1 MMQKN
6 NNIGY
11 SNGKTKTYLVFI
23 GAIFIVIVLVLGF
36 TSILNVMSF
45 RQSYTDYLVRSYAL
59 AGKGA
64 VKKIEYAVKYGKPLD
79 RFFGIHDLL
88 GEVNEALPEID
99 NVTIIGPDGKV
110 MYGYKEDEVQNT
122 IGDELKEEIN
132 KFSFQSDIEYITY
145 NENHSVHILI
155 PVYNVEKI
163 LQGTLDVVFFEKVIQ
178 SKINSYIYKLIFYMM
193 LLAVASVIL
202 ISFIYRLSAKLK
214 EKNEIDKK
222 VLMKVMLGVLA
233 FTQIIFGYVN
243 YSMFKSGYMDITE
256 ETASMALKIVQRD
269 VETVISKGV
278 PYTKL
283 YEIEDY
289 LNKILVTIPQIENI
303 QIIDSENN
311 CLYTTLSGE
320 NTYDGILG
328 NKLTVTLRPDNEGKV
343 CSIIVS
349 LSSAIINKSV
359 RGILLDAVTII
370 IVSFFFMIEIIL
382 MVIGFIGKKRRDLGE
397 KDLKNAQEGAMVR
410 PLAFIVYG
418 VVFLTAAFV
427 PVIMSLIY
435 KPLLGLS
442 RDFVLGLP
450 VSAEMFC
457 GLAATLAAGFIIDK
471 RGWKV
476 AFSFGILLF
485 IAGTVMSGIVSTPV
499 LYIVAR
505 GLAGAGFGALI
516 MSMRALVISST
527 GSTGIADMNAGA
539 TAGVNCGVVTG
550 GMLADRIGFDKVFY
564 ISALLAVLAFIL
576 AFWGI
581 SNSVVKNEE
590 SEKSKNSIIRFILN
604 KQVFGFFLLILI
616 PFSICA
622 MFLNYYFPI
631 YANNIGISSS
641 DVGRAFMVNGLCIV
655 YLGPL
660 LSKYFKNAVGNKKA
674 LIISVLLT
682 SSAIL
687 IFALTGSIAGAVIAL
702 LLIGISD
709 SFGVS
714 AQIGDYM
721 NIDAAKE
728 AGEGKAVAYYSIIG
742 KLGQMLGPIAFAAV
756 SFQGTQKG
764 IGIIAVGVAMAL
776 GIYMIFVNGK
786 RTQMVKGG

>member
-59 AGKGA
+59 AGKEA

-110 MYGYKEDEVQNT
+110 MYGYKEEVQNT
-122 IGDELKEEIN
+122 IGEGLKEEIS
-132 KFSFQSDIEYITY
+132 KFSVHSDIEYITY

-155 PVYNVEKI
+155 PVYNVEKT

-178 SKINSYIYKLIFYMM
+178 SKIDSYIYNLIFYMM
-193 LLAVASVIL
+193 LLALASVIL
-202 ISFIYRLSAKLK
+202 ISFIYRLSVKLK
-214 EKNEIDKK
+214 EKDEIDRR
-222 VLMKVMLGVLA
+222 VLMRVMLGVLA
-233 FTQIIFGYVN
+233 FIQIIFGYVN
-243 YSMFKSGYMDITE
+243 YSMFKSGYMDITK
-256 ETASMALKIVQRD
+256 ETASMALNIVQRD

-283 YEIEDY
+283 YDIEDY
-289 LNKILVTIPQIENI
+289 LDKILVTIPQIENI

-311 CLYTTLSGE
+311 CLYTTLSDE
-320 NTYDGILG
+320 NTYDEIG

-349 LSSAIINKSV
+349 LSSAIINRSV

-382 MVIGFIGKKRRDLGE
+382 MVIGFIGKKHRDLGG
-397 KDLKNAQEGAMVR
+397 KDLNNVQGGMVR

-427 PVIMSLIY
+427 PVIMGLIY
-435 KPLLGLS
+435 KPLFGLS

-516 MSMRALVISST
+516 MSMRALVISSA

-564 ISALLAVLAFIL
+564 ISALLAVLAFLL
-576 AFWGI
+576 ALWGI
-581 SNSVVKNEE
+581 SNSVIKNQK
-590 SEKSKNSIIRFILN
+590 SEKGKTSIIRFILN

-682 SSAIL
+682 SAAIL
-687 IFALTGSIAGAVIAL
+687 IFASTGSIVGAVVAL

-742 KLGQMLGPIAFAAV
+742 KLGQMLGPITFAAV

-764 IGIIAVGVAMAL
+764 VGIIAIGVVIAL

-786 RTQMVKGG
+786 RIQMARGG